1 MNRLHIFVQ
10 YVRNVLGLTVKYA
23 HTRTVVVTSQAPDQY
38 LVISYDGSRRVV
50 LMENGK
56 PGPTARGTDPKN
68 PALRKVLNGTIAK
81 CGHQVT
87 HVHILT
93 ELCYA
98 CWLRDKIK
106 KDLDAYNSSCNN
118 V

>member
-1 MNRLHIFVQ
+1 
-10 YVRNVLGLTVKYA
+10 
-23 HTRTVVVTSQAPDQY
+23 
-38 LVISYDGSRRVV
+38 
-50 LMENGK
+50 MENGK